1 MKSPRPAAVADAAA
15 PIVPPPPVPPHG
27 GSFVLNEEANTL
39 THVPLPV
46 PVPDAVEGGVETPV
60 KSDPEEAR

>member
-1 MKSPRPAAVADAAA
+1 MKKPTAA
-15 PIVPPPPVPPHG
+15 PASAAPEAPPMPIPPHG

-46 PVPDAVEGGVETPV
+46 SGPEAVEGTVETPV
-60 KSDPEEAR
+60 KSDLEEAR

>member
-1 MKSPRPAAVADAAA
+1 MKSPKTATQVAALEAPAM
-15 PIVPPPPVPPHG
+15 PIPPHG

-46 PVPDAVEGGVETPV
+46 AEPDTVEEGVKPPI
-60 KSDPEEAR
+60 KLDSEEAE